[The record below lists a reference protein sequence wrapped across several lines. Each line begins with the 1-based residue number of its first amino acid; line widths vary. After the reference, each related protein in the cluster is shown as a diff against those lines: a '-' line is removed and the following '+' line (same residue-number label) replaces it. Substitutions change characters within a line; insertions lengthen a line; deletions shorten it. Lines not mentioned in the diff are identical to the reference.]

1 MSIAVAE
8 LNRHIAP
15 TQTLARP
22 KQQSGTNSDEV
33 DKQQFLL
40 QAAIENFVDGILI
53 LTEQGEWVYANT
65 QAHRICHQLSQYRL
79 QPNTVAQEIWRVGQ
93 SLVESHQMF
102 RDRNIMIESK
112 IATDSSVTYRIRA
125 RWLELTKSDAYTGL
139 SQGSFVLVTL
149 EEQYQATQNR
159 VFNPINRYGL
169 TRREAEVWLLRQ
181 ANHSYKEIADKLY
194 ITLNTVKKHL
204 KNIYAKQQMHCHN

>member
-1 MSIAVAE
+1 MFTPVAE

-40 QAAIENFVDGILI
+40 QAAIESFVDGIVI
-53 LTEQGEWVYANT
+53 LTEQGEWVYANS
-65 QAHRICHQLSQYRL
+65 QAHRICHQLGQYKR
-79 QPNTVAQEIWRVGQ
+79 QPNAVAQEIWRVGQ

-102 RDRNIMIESK
+102 SDRNIIIESK
-112 IATDSSVTYRIRA
+112 IATDSSATYRIRA
-125 RWLELTKSDAYTGL
+125 RWLELAKKDAYTGL
-139 SQGSFVLVTL
+139 GQGSFVIVTL
-149 EEQYQATQNR
+149 EEQYQATQNK

-169 TRREAEVWLLRQ
+169 TRREMEVWLLRQ

-204 KNIYAKQQMHCHN
+204 KNIYAKQQMHWHN